1 MTVEGCYQCT
11 HRSSSKKN
19 KYSEQWRAQSK
30 VDLWKAS
37 GKVIVTKTVQKIPFQ
52 RLVREI
58 AQEYKSDLR
67 FQMTAVVALQEAAEA
82 YLVGFIE
89 NTNLCAIRER
99 RVTIMPKDMQLA
111 RRIRD
116 ECV

>member
-1 MTVEGCYQCT
+1 
-11 HRSSSKKN
+11 
-19 KYSEQWRAQSK
+19 
-30 VDLWKAS
+30 
-37 GKVIVTKTVQKIPFQ
+37 
-52 RLVREI
+52 
-58 AQEYKSDLR
+58 
-67 FQMTAVVALQEAAEA
+67 MTAVVALQEAAEA